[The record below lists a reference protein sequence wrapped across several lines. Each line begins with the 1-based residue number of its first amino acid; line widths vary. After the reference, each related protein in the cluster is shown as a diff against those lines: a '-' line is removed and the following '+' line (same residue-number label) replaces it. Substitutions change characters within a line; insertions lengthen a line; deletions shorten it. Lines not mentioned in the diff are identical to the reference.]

1 MTTSLT
7 PPGNR
12 LALETSPY
20 LAQHAT
26 NPVDWYPW
34 GPEALERARRE
45 HRPILLSIG
54 YSACHWC
61 HVMAHESFEDP
72 ATAALMNEL
81 FVNVKVDREERPDID
96 RIYQTAHQ
104 MLTQRGGGWP
114 LTMFLSPSDQQPFF
128 GGTYFPP
135 VPKFGMPGFRDILKR
150 VAEYFRT
157 HQDDIAK
164 QNAALVQAFAEMQP
178 IPVESAERLQPG
190 PLTLARGV
198 MARDFDRTAG
208 GFGGAPKF
216 PHPTYITFLLRQW
229 RATAGSDE
237 PDLQSLFMATLTLT
251 RMAEGGL
258 YDQLGGGFCRYS
270 VDAEWTIPHFEKM
283 VYDNAQLLGVYAQ
296 AAVATGDPLF
306 RTIALETADWVIR
319 DMRSPEGAF
328 WSTLDADSEGHEGR
342 FYVWTPDEVRSQLS
356 PERYAAFASRFGL
369 DRDANFEGSWH
380 LRVCQP
386 VDAIAAE
393 HGLAVDTV
401 NAELQAARSTL
412 LAVRTARTWPQRDE
426 KILTSWN
433 GLMISGLAIASRA
446 LAREDLA
453 AAATRAVDFIRE
465 TLWQSTGT
473 GKRLFAVHKDGR
485 TRFPAYLDDHAFLLA
500 GLLDLLE
507 TRWRSA
513 DLAFAI
519 DLAEI
524 LLGHFEDPDSGGFYF
539 TADDHEALLHRP
551 KAFQDDAVPSG
562 NGIAAL
568 ALGRLGALLGE
579 PRYLASA
586 ERVLKAA
593 WPLLERYPQAHATL
607 LMALEEY
614 LQPID
619 FVVIRGEATEV
630 AQWQAEANRIYSP
643 RRLLFGIPANTPD
656 LPAALA
662 AKRPAEST
670 VAYICRGT
678 TCSEPV
684 KSLSALIS
692 LTRG

>member
-1 MTTSLT
+1 MTTST
-7 PPGNR
+7 SPAKNR

-20 LAQHAT
+20 LLQHAA

-45 HRPILLSIG
+45 NRPILLSIG

-81 FVNVKVDREERPDID
+81 FVNVKLDREERPDID
-96 RIYQTAHQ
+96 RIYQMAHQ

-114 LTMFLSPSDQQPFF
+114 LTMFLTPGDQQPFF

-135 VPKFGMPGFRDILKR
+135 VPKYGMPGFPEILKR

-157 HQDDIAK
+157 HADDIAK
-164 QNAALVQAFAEMQP
+164 QNAALTQAFADMQP
-178 IPVESAERLQPG
+178 APVDSADRLQPG
-190 PLTLARGV
+190 PLKLARGV
-198 MARDFDRTAG
+198 MARDFDREAG
-208 GFGGAPKF
+208 GFGAAPKF
-216 PHPTYITFLLRQW
+216 PHPTYINFLLRAW
-229 RATAGSDE
+229 RATAASDE

-251 RMAEGGL
+251 RMAVGGV

-270 VDAEWTIPHFEKM
+270 VDAQWTIPHFEKM
-283 VYDNAQLLGVYAQ
+283 LYDNAQLLASYSQ
-296 AAVATGDPLF
+296 AAIATGDPLF
-306 RTIALETADWVIR
+306 RTIALETADWVMR
-319 DMRSPEGAF
+319 DLRSPDGAF

-342 FYVWTPDEVRSQLS
+342 FYAWTPDEVRRHLDA
-356 PERYAAFASRFGL
+356 ETYAVFASRFGL
-369 DRDANFEGSWH
+369 DGDANFEGRWH
-380 LRVCQP
+380 LRVARSL
-386 VDAIAAE
+386 DAIAADR
-393 HGLAVDTV
+393 GLRVDAV
-401 NAELQAARSTL
+401 NAQLQAARTTL
-412 LAVRTARTWPQRDE
+412 LAARNARVWPQRDE

-433 GLMISGLAIASRA
+433 GLMISGLAIAARSLGRA
-446 LAREDLA
+446 DLGE
-453 AAATRAVDFIRE
+453 AATRAVDFIR
-465 TLWQSTGT
+465 TTMWQATASGH
-473 GKRLFAVHKDGR
+473 RLFAVHKDGR

-513 DLAFAI
+513 DLAFAV

-524 LLGHFEDPDSGGFYF
+524 LLRHFEDRESGGFYF

-562 NGIAAL
+562 NGIAAV

-579 PRYLASA
+579 PRYLDAA

-593 WPLLERYPQAHATL
+593 WSLVERYPQAHATL

-614 LQPID
+614 LQPVDMVI
-619 FVVIRGEATEV
+619 IRGEADEV
-630 AQWQAEANRIYSP
+630 AQWLAEANRIYSP
-643 RRLLFGIPANTPD
+643 RRLLFGIPKDAPD

-662 AKRPAEST
+662 AKRPADTT
-670 VAYICRGT
+670 VAYLCRGS

-684 KSLSALIS
+684 KSLSAVIS

>member
-1 MTTSLT
+1 MTTS
-7 PPGNR
+7 PSPSQNR

-45 HRPILLSIG
+45 NRPILLSIG

-114 LTMFLSPSDQQPFF
+114 LTMFLTPGDQQPFF

-135 VPKFGMPGFRDILKR
+135 APKYGMPSFRDILQR
-150 VAEYFRT
+150 VADYFRT
-157 HQDDIAK
+157 HPAEIAK
-164 QNAALVQAFAEMQP
+164 QNAALTQAFADMQP
-178 IPVESAERLQPG
+178 TPVDSADRLQAG
-190 PLTLARGV
+190 PLKLARGV
-198 MARDFDRTAG
+198 MARDFDRNAG
-208 GFGGAPKF
+208 GFGGSPKF

-251 RMAEGGL
+251 RMAEGGV

-283 VYDNAQLLGVYAQ
+283 LYDNAQLLGAYAE

-306 RTIALETADWVIR
+306 RTIALETAEWVLR
-319 DMRSPEGAF
+319 DLRSPEGAF

-342 FYVWTPDEVRSQLS
+342 FYVWTPDEVRSHL
-356 PERYAAFASRFGL
+356 ERQAYAVFAGRFGL
-369 DRDANFEGSWH
+369 DRDANFEGQWH
-380 LRVCQP
+380 LRASRP

-393 HGLAVDTV
+393 QGLTAEAV
-401 NAELQAARSTL
+401 NSHLQSARTTL
-412 LAVRTARTWPQRDE
+412 LAVRNARVWPQRDE
-426 KILTSWN
+426 KLLTSWN
-433 GLMISGLAIASRA
+433 GLMISGLAIAARA
-446 LAREDLA
+446 LDREDLA
-453 AAATRAVDFIRE
+453 VAATRAVDFLRS
-465 TLWQSTGT
+465 TLWQATASGM
-473 GKRLFAVHKDGR
+473 RLFAVHKDGR

-500 GLLDLLE
+500 GLMDLLE

-524 LLGHFEDPDSGGFYF
+524 LLAHFEDREAGGFYF

-562 NGIAAL
+562 NGVAAL

-579 PRYLASA
+579 PRYLDAA
-586 ERVLKAA
+586 ERVLKGA
-593 WPLLERYPQAHATL
+593 WSLIERYPQAHATL

-614 LQPID
+614 LEPVD
-619 FVVIRGEATEV
+619 MVIVRGDTAEV
-630 AQWQAEANRIYSP
+630 TQWLSEANRLYSP
-643 RRLLFGIPANTPD
+643 RRLMFGIPTDAAD
-656 LPAALA
+656 LPEPLA
-662 AKRPAEST
+662 AKRPADAT
-670 VAYICRGT
+670 VAYLCRGT

-684 KSLSALIS
+684 RSLSAVIS